1 MAEVPEIRPDDGASV
16 VVGGVTTHPRSTGK
30 RCAGRCALRG
40 AGDEP
45 AGERDDWSNVVNP
58 APYLDP
64 KGRGNNSMVRKG
76 R

>member
-1 MAEVPEIRPDDGASV
+1 MEAECSYESWGSRPTRERRKAAYRAVRPER
-16 VVGGVTTHPRSTGK
+16 RK
-30 RCAGRCALRG
+30 RRTRR
-40 AGDEP
+40 
-45 AGERDDWSNVVNP
+45 ERDDWSNVVNP